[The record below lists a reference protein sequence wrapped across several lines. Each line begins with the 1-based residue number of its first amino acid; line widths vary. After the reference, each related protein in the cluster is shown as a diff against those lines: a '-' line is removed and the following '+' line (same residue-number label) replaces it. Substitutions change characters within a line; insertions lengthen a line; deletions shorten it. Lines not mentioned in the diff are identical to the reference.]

1 MRAMRSL
8 SFRAAAW
15 VCLVALATLTSATH
29 ARASIVEAM
38 SLAELTQAADVIV
51 VARVEDQR
59 ARYDAQGRI
68 VTDVSLR
75 VEESLFGRLAVGEQT
90 TVLRIGGAVGDL
102 GLRVE
107 GEAVYQSGE
116 SIVLFGRWV
125 PTPAGEVLRPIGM
138 AQGVLPIATR
148 GGVEV
153 VTPGGVGL
161 ELVTRDADGR
171 LAPGAPA
178 LAAPRARDELVD
190 ELRALV
196 AERSRAH

>member
-1 MRAMRSL
+1 MRSL
-8 SFRAAAW
+8 PFHAVAW
-15 VCLVALATLTSATH
+15 VCLVALATLTVVTP

-38 SLAELTQAADVIV
+38 SLTELTQTADVIV
-51 VARVEDQR
+51 VARVEGQR

-75 VEESLFGRLAVGEQT
+75 IEESLFGRLAVGEQT
-90 TVLRIGGAVGDL
+90 TVLRLGGAVGDL

-107 GEAVYQSGE
+107 GEAIYVTGE

-125 PTPAGEVLRPIGM
+125 TTPSGEVLRPIGM
-138 AQGVLPIATR
+138 AQGVLPIDVR

-161 ELVTRDADGR
+161 ELVTRDGEGR
-171 LAPGAPA
+171 LSPA
-178 LAAPRARDELVD
+178 
-190 ELRALV
+190 
-196 AERSRAH
+196 